1 MRLMGNVV
9 VSVFHISKLKKKWD
23 AVYTCHEEEE
33 EEEDEELITTP
44 SPDSL
49 NKPSNFQSWET
60 RNYNKCY
67 DNYNHDKF

>member
-1 MRLMGNVV
+1 MGNVV

-33 EEEDEELITTP
+33 EEEEEDEELVTTP

-49 NKPSNFQSWET
+49 NKTSNFQS
-60 RNYNKCY
+60 
-67 DNYNHDKF
+67 